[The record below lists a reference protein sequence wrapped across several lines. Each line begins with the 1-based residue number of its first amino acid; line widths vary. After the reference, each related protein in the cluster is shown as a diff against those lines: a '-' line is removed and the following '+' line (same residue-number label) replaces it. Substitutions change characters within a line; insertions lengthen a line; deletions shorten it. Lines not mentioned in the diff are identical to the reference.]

1 MILVWDTTVST
12 PVKTI
17 FDPHDE
23 AGVIAMEMTQ
33 DAMYLVTL
41 GAGEIQLGIFEKK
54 RTFWGVR
61 TKKPRQQL
69 KTNVFFFS

>member
-17 FDPHDE
+17 FDPHDG

-41 GAGEIQLGIFEKK
+41 GAGETADICFNIAPWSTRLHDL
-54 RTFWGVR
+54 T
-61 TKKPRQQL
+61 P
-69 KTNVFFFS
+69 